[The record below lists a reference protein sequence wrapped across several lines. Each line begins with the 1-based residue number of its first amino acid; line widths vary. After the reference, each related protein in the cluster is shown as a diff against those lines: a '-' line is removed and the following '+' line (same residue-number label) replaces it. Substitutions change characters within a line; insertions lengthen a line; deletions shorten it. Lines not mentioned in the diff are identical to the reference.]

1 MRMPQLKC
9 HDRWSTVAQRIKYV
23 SKSTRSMQLSG
34 CACAKCINMQW
45 QKGNFVVNATQVWK
59 FTFSMN
65 FTLLNYRPLKKY
77 RKDTV
82 RHFVF
87 VLFSLRIIGA
97 SYFRFNCEVNCLFEC
112 DDYWNSNGDCK
123 YFDMQVKSFTFTYFS
138 CLWERAVDDR
148 WACHVDR
155 TFPLVGYRVCLG
167 QCLVERD
174 RVVSPNRTLQQ
185 SEKEVSTQCYI
196 FIT

>member
-65 FTLLNYRPLKKY
+65 FTLFNYRPLKKY

-87 VLFSLRIIGA
+87 VLFSLWIIGA

-112 DDYWNSNGDCK
+112 DDYRNSNGDCK
-123 YFDMQVKSFTFTYFS
+123 YFDMQVLIIYIYLLF
-138 CLWERAVDDR
+138 L
-148 WACHVDR
+148 
-155 TFPLVGYRVCLG
+155 PLRKGGGWSLG
-167 QCLVERD
+167 MPRGSDISISGL
-174 RVVSPNRTLQQ
+174 
-185 SEKEVSTQCYI
+185 
-196 FIT
+196 